1 MADEFTSAK
10 DVSEYLLDRTGTA
23 LMTGDFDLFAACF
36 SLPQQ
41 METFEGRRRIETRDE
56 LKTVFDGVRSYFRQ
70 RNVTQLARHCIEATY
85 RDPDTIVTTHMS
97 RVVSGT
103 SLVQK
108 PYPVMSLL
116 CRGDDGIWK
125 VSDSMY
131 AIEDEPRHAR
141 ALSG

>member
-1 MADEFTSAK
+1 
-10 DVSEYLLDRTGTA
+10 
-23 LMTGDFDLFAACF
+23 MTDDFDLFAACF
-36 SLPQQ
+36 VLPQQ
-41 METFEGRRRIETRDE
+41 METFEGCRYIKTLDDLR
-56 LKTVFDGVRSYFRQ
+56 TVFDGVTAYFRQ
-70 RNVTQLARHCIEATY
+70 KNVTHLARHCIEATY
-85 RDPDTIVTTHMS
+85 RDPDTIVATHMS

-116 CRGDDGIWK
+116 CRDDSGIWR